1 MKKIVII
8 ILSCTLFATCTE
20 KTTPEKYFNS
30 GVEKY
35 YNLRDEK
42 GAISDYTNAIKL
54 NPKYADAYFERGNVK
69 YILKDY
75 KGAISDFTKV
85 IEIGPKFAVFYFSR
99 GLAKAGLKDYRGAI
113 IDYTKAIEI
122 DPKYAEVYYNRGKVK
137 SDLVGGIEEGCLD
150 YLKAFELG
158 YKTLISESVIKF
170 CDLIKN

>member
-8 ILSCTLFATCTE
+8 ILSCTLFAMCTE
-20 KTTPEKYFNS
+20 KTTSEKYFNS
-30 GVEKY
+30 GLDK
-35 YNLRDEK
+35 YNLKDK
-42 GAISDYTNAIKL
+42 NGAISDYTNAIKL

-69 YILKDY
+69 YVLEDY
-75 KGAISDFTKV
+75 QGAISDFTEV
-85 IEIGPKFAVFYFSR
+85 IEIGQKFAVIYFSR

-122 DPKYAEVYYNRGKVK
+122 DPKYAEVYYNRGKAK

-158 YKTLISESVIKF
+158 YKTLTSESVIKF